1 MRTAGA
7 GRAAAVLTWV
17 YAAGFGIPAIPVS
30 GYLLSHGSLP
40 WFLDLFPMYGGP
52 WSSRL
57 SAGTFVA
64 LLAVFLVVTGLAAWS
79 AWWLWQGR
87 KVGALVNL
95 ALLPVEAI
103 FWVGF
108 ALPGSVDRNRVEVA
122 HYGPESPRIWDRP
135 RPAANLASWHNTS
148 WSNYSTVPGG
158 RNVMRNAYK
167 VFAYIVAAE
176 VAIQAMVMVWAIAGL
191 VKWVDGGGVFDK
203 SIMESEATP
212 FTEVFGIIVHAIN
225 GTFVIPALA
234 LVLLILSFFTKVR
247 GAIKWAAIVF
257 VLVVAQGQI
266 GYLGHEFPFAG
277 ALHGLNALALF
288 GAALYTGRRIRTAA
302 SSVVEEQPEVQAATP
317 V

>member
-1 MRTAGA
+1 
-7 GRAAAVLTWV
+7 
-17 YAAGFGIPAIPVS
+17 
-30 GYLLSHGSLP
+30 
-40 WFLDLFPMYGGP
+40 
-52 WSSRL
+52 
-57 SAGTFVA
+57 
-64 LLAVFLVVTGLAAWS
+64 
-79 AWWLWQGR
+79 
-87 KVGALVNL
+87 
-95 ALLPVEAI
+95 
-103 FWVGF
+103 
-108 ALPGSVDRNRVEVA
+108 
-122 HYGPESPRIWDRP
+122 
-135 RPAANLASWHNTS
+135 
-148 WSNYSTVPGG
+148 
-158 RNVMRNAYK
+158 MRNAYK
-167 VFAYIVAAE
+167 VLAYIVAAE

-203 SIMESEATP
+203 SIMEGGATP